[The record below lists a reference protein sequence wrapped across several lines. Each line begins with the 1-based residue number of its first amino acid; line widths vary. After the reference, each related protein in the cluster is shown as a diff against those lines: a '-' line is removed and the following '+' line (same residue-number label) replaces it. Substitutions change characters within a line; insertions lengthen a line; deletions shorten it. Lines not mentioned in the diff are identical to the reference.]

1 MKGLSLPKSL
11 NSLMRNK
18 VVLYAVLA
26 LSVVNLLGYLT
37 QNNLTA
43 VGVFLVVG
51 YLMTLASK
59 NMATVLLVA
68 LVVTNVVV
76 RQNLLRGYG
85 LLEGMVQT
93 DDHEEEEVNN
103 NNNDEP
109 FTLL

>member
-1 MKGLSLPKSL
+1 MKGVSLPHSL
-11 NSLMRNK
+11 NALMRNK

-85 LLEGMVQT
+85 LLEGMVGDPT
-93 DDHEEEEVNN
+93 LDDGEEEEVPS
-103 NNNDEP
+103 EG
-109 FTLL
+109 FRLL